1 MKNVLKKALSFLID
15 GCFGRLLFALIIAI
29 LTVWITGD
37 YMMQD
42 AASRNYDERNAFM
55 ALMTLLVFGIPT
67 LTILSFI
74 ALYILS
80 FILKRRKRNRV
91 DVEN

>member
-1 MKNVLKKALSFLID
+1 MRNTLKKVLSFLID
-15 GCFGRLLFALIIAI
+15 SCLGRLLFAFVIALVSIWII
-29 LTVWITGD
+29 GD
-37 YMMQD
+37 YLMQD

-55 ALMTLLVFGIPT
+55 VAMTLIVFGIPT
-67 LTILSFI
+67 FTILSFI

-80 FILKRRKRNRV
+80 FILKIRKRNRV